1 MNRRSR
7 FVAGLVT
14 FLVMALSFA
23 EGVWA
28 ATCAPEM
35 VMSEASPVPSQEMPN
50 SPDCMPGRHG
60 EQDGHDLPD
69 CPFGPAGSVQGC
81 VPAAS
86 LPATSLAEIAPSPEG
101 AELVILF
108 DQEPDLLLGSALFHP
123 PKS

>member
-7 FVAGLVT
+7 FVAGLIT
-14 FLVMALSFA
+14 LFVMALSFA

-35 VMSEASPVPSQEMPN
+35 VMSEASPVSSQQMPN
-50 SPDCMPGRHG
+50 GPDCMPGRYD
-60 EQDGHDLPD
+60 EQDGQDLPD
-69 CPFGPAGSVQGC
+69 CPFGPAGSMQGC

-86 LPATSLAEIAPSPEG
+86 LPATPLVEIAPSPEG
-101 AELVILF
+101 AERVIVS
-108 DQEPDLLLGSALFHP
+108 DQEPDLLLGSAIFHP